1 MNNTGILGVES
12 LDLIASK
19 GDPSGHDLGFISAL
33 KEGVIEVNRQPSKSL
48 EFNRQPSKLEKFNR
62 QSYDPIETLLKG
74 DSTRRHQGYFHTTLD
89 FIAFAPARKP
99 QGSCWH
105 WHKNSDFGSISVTE
119 RNCVAPISK
128 WSRINRG

>member
-48 EFNRQPSKLEKFNR
+48 KFNRQPSKLETFNR
-62 QSYDPIETLLKG
+62 QATTPLSPSWKGTLLEDTKAIF
-74 DSTRRHQGYFHTTLD
+74 TRHRTL
-89 FIAFAPARKP
+89 
-99 QGSCWH
+99 
-105 WHKNSDFGSISVTE
+105 
-119 RNCVAPISK
+119 
-128 WSRINRG
+128 

>member
-48 EFNRQPSKLEKFNR
+48 NLTVNRRNWQHLAVKL
-62 QSYDPIETLLKG
+62 PP
-74 DSTRRHQGYFHTTLD
+74 H
-89 FIAFAPARKP
+89 
-99 QGSCWH
+99 
-105 WHKNSDFGSISVTE
+105 
-119 RNCVAPISK
+119 
-128 WSRINRG
+128 

>member
-19 GDPSGHDLGFISAL
+19 EDPSGHYLGFISAL
-33 KEGVIEVNRQPSKSL
+33 KEGVIGVNRQPSKSL
-48 EFNRQPSKLEKFNR
+48 KFNRQPSKLEKFNR

-105 WHKNSDFGSISVTE
+105 
-119 RNCVAPISK
+119 
-128 WSRINRG
+128 